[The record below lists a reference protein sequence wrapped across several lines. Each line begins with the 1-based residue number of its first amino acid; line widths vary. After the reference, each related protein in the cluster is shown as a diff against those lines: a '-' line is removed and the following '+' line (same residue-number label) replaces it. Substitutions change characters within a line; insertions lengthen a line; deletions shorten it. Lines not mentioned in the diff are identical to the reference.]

1 MFRLTPLAF
10 LIAVSLGCG
19 DGKPS
24 GSGAA
29 KPGGAPDVHDH
40 TDHDRGKLSLA
51 DFGPHHAALTAHIS
65 KDENNLEI
73 LFETQDKDPKP
84 VSLPLS
90 KFTATVKRAG
100 DDKSYE
106 LTFEPA
112 PKEERKTD
120 KDGECSHFE
129 AKAPWMKPDDT
140 LAVTAMIDLAGKP
153 RKVEWKDFS
162 PKKYSH
168 ADEKK

>member
-1 MFRLTPLAF
+1 M
-10 LIAVSLGCG
+10 
-19 DGKPS
+19 
-24 GSGAA
+24 
-29 KPGGAPDVHDH
+29 
-40 TDHDRGKLSLA
+40 
-51 DFGPHHAALTAHIS
+51 
-65 KDENNLEI
+65 
-73 LFETQDKDPKP
+73 
-84 VSLPLS
+84 SLPLS

-100 DDKSYE
+100 EDKSYE

-153 RKVEWKDFS
+153 RKVEWKDFN
-162 PKKYSH
+162 PKKNSH
-168 ADEKK
+168 KHDEKK